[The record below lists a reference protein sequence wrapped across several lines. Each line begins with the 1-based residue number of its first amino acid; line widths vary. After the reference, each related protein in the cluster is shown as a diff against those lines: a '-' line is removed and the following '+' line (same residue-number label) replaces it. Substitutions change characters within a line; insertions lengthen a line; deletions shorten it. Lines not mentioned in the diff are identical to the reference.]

1 MLTSRRFILPVL
13 AAVALALLGP
23 PIASA
28 QPTHGSV
35 STVSG
40 QTLRV
45 QLDDSLSVEIGADGR
60 VVAQRR
66 VGGERVQVSFAVL
79 TVEQIERSFDGTWTA
94 ICRVERQSEDLQVGE
109 RVRFDSVFA
118 RSRLTLQTIPPNSV
132 ALIDSVEVGSTPVE
146 VPIGVGAHTITFSKT
161 GFRSVTRS
169 LTIEQGEHRTLTDT
183 LQAARGQ
190 LVVNTL
196 PDGATV
202 RISGR
207 RLGRTPVSTELQSGT
222 YTIRIQ
228 REGYLSASRT
238 VKVPI
243 GGEKRLNVPLQR
255 PLEVGLSPQQPERIV
270 DPTLERRDKRLLI
283 TYDLTGEADAYS
295 VELQLSTDGGKT
307 FESLP
312 EAVAGAVGNEVT
324 PGQDKQLVWSAIEDF
339 PKGLTG
345 PDNQLRLAVDE
356 SSGNTL
362 FWVLGGALASG
373 AAATVLGVMSGGDDG
388 GSDGS
393 GGGDLPSAP
402 PPAP

>member
-1 MLTSRRFILPVL
+1 MLMPRRFLLAVL
-13 AAVALALLGP
+13 AAVAVAVLGS

-79 TVEQIERSFDGTWTA
+79 TVEQIERSFDGAWTA

-109 RVRFDSVFA
+109 RVRFDAVFE
-118 RSRLTLQTIPPNSV
+118 RPRLTLQTIPPNAV

-146 VPIGVGAHTITFSKT
+146 VPIGVGAHTVTLSKT
-161 GFRSVTRS
+161 GFRPVTQS
-169 LTIEQGEHRTLTDT
+169 ITIGQGEHRTLTDT

-196 PDGATV
+196 PDSATV
-202 RISGR
+202 RIPGR
-207 RLGRTPVSTELQSGT
+207 RLGHTPLSTELQSGT

-238 VKVPI
+238 VEIPI

-255 PLEVGLSPQQPERIV
+255 PLEVGLSPQQTDRIV

-307 FESLP
+307 FEPLP

-324 PGQDKQLVWSAIEDF
+324 PGRGKQLVWTAIEDF

-356 SSGNTL
+356 SGGNTL

-373 AAATVLGVMSGGDDG
+373 AAATVLGVMSGGG
-388 GSDGS
+388 GGGG
-393 GGGDLPSAP
+393 GGGDLPSTP
-402 PPAP
+402 PTPPGN

>member
-1 MLTSRRFILPVL
+1 MLMPRRFLLAVL
-13 AAVALALLGP
+13 AAVAVAVLGS

-45 QLDDSLSVEIGADGR
+45 QLDDSLSVEIGTDGR
-60 VVAQRR
+60 VVAQRQ
-66 VGGERVQVSFAVL
+66 VGGQRVQVSFAVL

-94 ICRVERQSEDLQVGE
+94 ICRIERQSEDLQVGE
-109 RVRFDSVFA
+109 RVRFNSVFD
-118 RSRLTLQTIPPNSV
+118 RPRLTLQTIPPNSV

-146 VPIGVGAHTITFSKT
+146 VPIGVGTHTVNFSKT
-161 GFRSVTRS
+161 GFRPVSQS
-169 LTIEQGEHRTLTDT
+169 FTIEQGEHRTLTDT

-196 PDGATV
+196 PDSATV
-202 RISGR
+202 RVSSR
-207 RLGRTPVSTELQSGT
+207 RLGRTPLSTELQSGT
-222 YTIRIQ
+222 YTVHIQ

-238 VKVPI
+238 VEIPI
-243 GGEKRLNVPLQR
+243 GGEERLNVPLQR
-255 PLEVGLSPQQPERIV
+255 PLEVGLSSQQPDRIV
-270 DPTLERRDKRLLI
+270 DPSLSRRDKRLLI
-283 TYDLTGEADAYS
+283 TYDLAGEADAYS

-307 FESLP
+307 FEPLP
-312 EAVAGAVGNEVT
+312 EAVAGAVGDEVT

-356 SSGNTL
+356 SGGNTL

-373 AAATVLGVMSGGDDG
+373 AAATVLGVVSGGGGG
-388 GSDGS
+388 GS
-393 GGGDLPSAP
+393 GGDLPSNP
-402 PPAP
+402 PTPPGN